1 MSILDGL
8 NEHQRVAAGKI
19 DGALLILAG
28 AGSGKTRTVT
38 YRIAHMIL
46 EKDISPYSILAV
58 TFTNKAAKEM
68 RERVERLV
76 GDEAHKATVST
87 FHSFAMRLLRIYA
100 EKIGFDSNFT
110 IYDGDDQKRII
121 KNICKDLVIV
131 DKKLTEGI
139 MASMISK
146 LKENSVTPDEYENE
160 NRFQPNSKIIS
171 EVYRRYNVQLK
182 TNNCMDFADI
192 LVNCHK
198 LMEIDEIAEKIAS
211 KYKYIMVDEYQDTND
226 IQYRIVNRI
235 AKKYGNLCVV
245 GDENQSIYGFRG
257 ANIKNILD
265 FEKDYPGA
273 LTVKLEENYRS
284 TSAILDAANAVIKHN
299 TTSRDKNLWTKKEKG
314 EQITLAHCKDG
325 REEAEMVVNRI
336 RDLRNLGK
344 GYSDF
349 TILYRTN
356 AQSRNFE
363 EAFLKHNIP
372 YKIFGGMQFYQ
383 RAEIKD
389 ILSYL
394 TFVNNSKDS
403 LSFGRIINT
412 PKRKIGDKTL
422 EKIINYAKERDLT
435 AFEVLE
441 NIDEIDG
448 VGPAIKVALNEF
460 FGTITELRE
469 MSRDYAKVSEIFEKL
484 LSEIGYRRYI
494 ETNYPDFEG
503 RLENIDELKN
513 SISEL
518 EKMAENLTLGEYLEN
533 VSLVSATDDLE
544 EGTQYVKLMT
554 IHNSKGL
561 EFPVVFLTGVE
572 NEIFPG
578 KNAEFDSSA
587 LEEERRLCYVAIT
600 RAEEELVISYAD
612 TRFMYGDMSFRTKS
626 RFIDEI
632 PKELLNERIGSRL
645 EEQRSY
651 SPNSLG
657 RDSFKISHSERSFEK
672 KIENFSLDKFKN
684 MEKDKNYPYSSGDK
698 VMHKK
703 FGLGIV
709 RGMDDKR
716 VVVEFVDGTKE
727 IATIIAD
734 KFLEKHS

>member
-1 MSILDGL
+1 MSILNGL
-8 NEHQRVAAGKI
+8 NEYQRAAAAKI

-28 AGSGKTRTVT
+28 AGSGKTRTIT
-38 YRIAHMIL
+38 YRIAHMII
-46 EKDISPYSILAV
+46 EKGISPYNILAV

-76 GDEAHKATVST
+76 GEDAHKSTIST

-100 EKIGFDSNFT
+100 DKIGFDSNFT
-110 IYDGDDQKRII
+110 IYDGDDQKRVI
-121 KNICKDLVIV
+121 KNICKDLVIP
-131 DKKLTEGI
+131 DKKLTESI
-139 MASMISK
+139 LASHISK
-146 LKENSVTPDEYENE
+146 LKENSITYEEYEKE
-160 NRFQPNSKIIS
+160 NRFQPNSKIIA
-171 EVYRRYNVQLK
+171 EVYRRYNSQLRA
-182 TNNCMDFADI
+182 NNCMDFADI

-198 LMEIDEIAEKIAS
+198 LLEIDEIAEKIAT
-211 KYKYIMVDEYQDTND
+211 KYRYIMVDEYQDTND

-265 FEKDYPGA
+265 FEKDYPDA
-273 LTVKLEENYRS
+273 AVIKLEENYRS

-299 TTSRDKNLWTKKEKG
+299 TTSRDKKLWTKKPQG

-336 RDLRNLGK
+336 KELKNSGR

-389 ILSYL
+389 ILAYL
-394 TFVNNSKDS
+394 TFINNSKDA
-403 LSFGRIINT
+403 LSFSRIINT

-422 EKIINYAKERDLT
+422 EKIFIYATENGIT
-435 AFEVLE
+435 PFQALE
-441 NIDEIDG
+441 NIGDIEGI
-448 VGPAIKVALNEF
+448 GPAVRVALDEF
-460 FGTITELRE
+460 YTLITDLKEMNRE
-469 MSRDYAKVSEIFEKL
+469 YAKVSEIFEKL
-484 LSEIGYRRYI
+484 LVEIGYERYI

-503 RLENIDELKN
+503 RLENIDELRN

-518 EKMAENLTLGEYLEN
+518 EKIADNLTLGEYLEN
-533 VSLVSATDDLE
+533 VSLVSATDELE
-544 EGTQYVKLMT
+544 ENSQYVKLMT

-561 EFPVVFLTGVE
+561 EFPIVFLTGVE
-572 NEIFPG
+572 DEIFPG
-578 KNAEFDSSA
+578 RMADFENST

-600 RAEEELVISYAD
+600 RAEEELIISYAD
-612 TRFMYGDMSFRTKS
+612 ARYMYGDMSFRTRS
-626 RFIDEI
+626 RFINEI
-632 PKELLNERIGSRL
+632 PTELLKEKVGSHL

-651 SPNSLG
+651 SLSSLG
-657 RDSFKISHSERSFEK
+657 RESFKREK
-672 KIENFSLDKFKN
+672 KIENFSLDRFKN
-684 MEKDKNYPYSSGDK
+684 MEKNKNYPYSPGEK

-709 RGMDDKR
+709 RDMDEKR

-727 IATIIAD
+727 IAAIIAD

>member
-1 MSILDGL
+1 MSILNGL
-8 NEHQRVAAGKI
+8 NEYQRAAAAKI

-28 AGSGKTRTVT
+28 AGSGKTRTIT

-46 EKDISPYSILAV
+46 EKGVSPYSILAV

-76 GDEAHKATVST
+76 GEDAHRATIST

-110 IYDGDDQKRII
+110 IYDGDDQKRVI
-121 KNICKDLVIV
+121 KNICKDLVIP
-131 DKKLTEGI
+131 DKKLTESI
-139 MASMISK
+139 LASHISK
-146 LKENSVTPDEYENE
+146 LKENSITPEEYEKE
-160 NRFQPNSKIIS
+160 NRFQPNSKIIT
-171 EVYRRYNVQLK
+171 EVYRRYNSQLRK
-182 TNNCMDFADI
+182 NNCMDFADI

-198 LMEIDEIAEKIAS
+198 LLEIDEIAEKIAT
-211 KYKYIMVDEYQDTND
+211 KYRYIMVDEYQDTND
-226 IQYRIVNRI
+226 IQYRIVKKI
-235 AKKYGNLCVV
+235 AEKYGNICVV

-265 FEKDYPGA
+265 FEKDYPDA
-273 LTVKLEENYRS
+273 MVIKLEENYRS

-299 TTSRDKNLWTKKEKG
+299 TTSRDKKLWTKKQQG
-314 EQITLAHCKDG
+314 EQLILAHCKDG

-336 RDLRNLGK
+336 KELKNRGK

-394 TFVNNSKDS
+394 TFVNNSKDT

-422 EKIINYAKERDLT
+422 EKIVSYAKDKEIT
-435 AFEVLE
+435 AFEALE
-441 NIDEIDG
+441 SIDEIDG
-448 VGPAIKVALNEF
+448 IGPAVKVSLDEF
-460 FGTITELRE
+460 YTLITELRE
-469 MSRDYAKVSEIFEKL
+469 MSREYAKVSEIFEKL
-484 LSEIGYRRYI
+484 LSEIGYEKYI
-494 ETNYPDFEG
+494 ENNYPDFEG
-503 RLENIDELKN
+503 RLENIDELRN

-518 EKMAENLTLGEYLEN
+518 EKIAENLTLGEYLEN
-533 VSLVSATDDLE
+533 VSLVSATDELE
-544 EGTQYVKLMT
+544 ESSQYVKLMT

-572 NEIFPG
+572 DEIFPG
-578 KNAEFDSSA
+578 KMADFEKST

-612 TRFMYGDMSFRTKS
+612 ARYMYGDMNFRTRS
-626 RFIDEI
+626 RFIKEI
-632 PKELLNERIGSRL
+632 PTELLKERIGSHL

-651 SPNSLG
+651 AHSSLG
-657 RDSFKISHSERSFEK
+657 RESLKRES
-672 KIENFSLDKFKN
+672 KIENFSLDRFENMKKN
-684 MEKDKNYPYSSGDK
+684 KNYPYLPGEK

-709 RGMDDKR
+709 RDMDEKR

-727 IATIIAD
+727 IAAIIAD

>member
-1 MSILDGL
+1 MSILNGL
-8 NEHQRVAAGKI
+8 NEYQRAAAAKI

-28 AGSGKTRTVT
+28 AGSGKTRTIT

-46 EKDISPYSILAV
+46 EKGVSPYSILAV

-76 GDEAHKATVST
+76 GEDAHRATIST

-110 IYDGDDQKRII
+110 IYDGDDQKRVI
-121 KNICKDLVIV
+121 KNICKDLVIP
-131 DKKLTEGI
+131 DKKLTESI
-139 MASMISK
+139 LASHISK
-146 LKENSVTPDEYENE
+146 LKENSITPEEYEKE
-160 NRFQPNSKIIS
+160 NRFQPNSKIIT
-171 EVYRRYNVQLK
+171 EVYRRYNSQLRK
-182 TNNCMDFADI
+182 NNCMDFADI

-198 LMEIDEIAEKIAS
+198 LLEIDEIAEKIAT
-211 KYKYIMVDEYQDTND
+211 KYRYIMVDEYQDTND
-226 IQYRIVNRI
+226 IQYRIVKKI
-235 AKKYGNLCVV
+235 AEKYGNICVV

-265 FEKDYPGA
+265 FEKDYPDA
-273 LTVKLEENYRS
+273 MVIKLEENYRS

-299 TTSRDKNLWTKKEKG
+299 TTSRDKKLWTKKQQG
-314 EQITLAHCKDG
+314 EQLILAHCKDG

-336 RDLRNLGK
+336 KELKNRGK

-394 TFVNNSKDS
+394 TFVNNSKDT

-422 EKIINYAKERDLT
+422 EKIVSYAKDKEIT
-435 AFEVLE
+435 AFEALE
-441 NIDEIDG
+441 SIDEIDG
-448 VGPAIKVALNEF
+448 IGPAVKVSLDEF
-460 FGTITELRE
+460 YMLITELRE
-469 MSRDYAKVSEIFEKL
+469 MSREYAKVSEIFEKL
-484 LSEIGYRRYI
+484 LSEIGYEKYI
-494 ETNYPDFEG
+494 ENNYPDFEG
-503 RLENIDELKN
+503 RLENIDELRN

-518 EKMAENLTLGEYLEN
+518 EKIAENLTLGEYLEN
-533 VSLVSATDDLE
+533 VSLVSATDELE
-544 EGTQYVKLMT
+544 ESSQYVKLMT

-572 NEIFPG
+572 DEIFPG
-578 KNAEFDSSA
+578 KMADFEKST

-612 TRFMYGDMSFRTKS
+612 ARYMYGDMNFRTRS
-626 RFIDEI
+626 RFIKEI
-632 PKELLNERIGSRL
+632 PTELLKERIGSHL

-651 SPNSLG
+651 AHSSLG
-657 RDSFKISHSERSFEK
+657 RESLKRES
-672 KIENFSLDKFKN
+672 KIENFSLDRFENMKKN
-684 MEKDKNYPYSSGDK
+684 KNYPYLPGEK

-709 RGMDDKR
+709 RDMDEKR

-727 IATIIAD
+727 IAAIIAD